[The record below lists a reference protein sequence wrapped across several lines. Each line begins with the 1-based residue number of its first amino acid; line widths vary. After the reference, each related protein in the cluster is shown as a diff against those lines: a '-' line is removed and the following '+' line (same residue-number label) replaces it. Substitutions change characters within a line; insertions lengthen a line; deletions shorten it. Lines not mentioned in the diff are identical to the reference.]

1 MVCDRMDFDGIT
13 PKELGEA
20 MRSGWREVEEVQ
32 SYAAACK
39 THRTTATQ
47 PKSYSVFDWW
57 THLGWCPDCAHLLD

>member
-1 MVCDRMDFDGIT
+1 
-13 PKELGEA
+13 

-47 PKSYSVFDWW
+47 PKRYSVFDWW
-57 THLGWCPDCAHLLD
+57 THLGWCPDCAHLLE